1 MVNFSRRS
9 LYGAVPDAALT
20 LAGVEGALLALGKP
34 CAPSEGGT
42 LVDTSD
48 VGLAFHGL
56 HAVALH
62 EPSKASSPHGSASK
76 KKRLADDADTPAADD
91 DALATGILGG
101 HVDFLA
107 TSAASSAAAASVA
120 VARLSWSVPQFH
132 RMVDSG
138 VGSEQRS
145 AVHRA
150 MYQGVRL
157 RMLREIK
164 APKASKKLKAE

>member
-48 VGLAFHGL
+48 AGLAFHGL

-62 EPSKASSPHGSASK
+62 EPSKASPPHGSASAK
-76 KKRLADDADTPAADD
+76 KKRPADD
-91 DALATGILGG
+91 DAIATGILGG

>member
-62 EPSKASSPHGSASK
+62 EPSKASSPNGSATK
-76 KKRLADDADTPAADD
+76 KKRLADDDAPAADD

-101 HVDFLA
+101 HVDLLA
-107 TSAASSAAAASVA
+107 ASAASSAAADSGA

-150 MYQGVRL
+150 MYQGVRM
-157 RMLREIK
+157 RMLRDVK

>member
-1 MVNFSRRS
+1 MRE
-9 LYGAVPDAALT
+9 
-20 LAGVEGALLALGKP
+20 EGR
-34 CAPSEGGT
+34 EE
-42 LVDTSD
+42 D
-48 VGLAFHGL
+48 VGL
-56 HAVALH
+56 
-62 EPSKASSPHGSASK
+62 
-76 KKRLADDADTPAADD
+76 RC
-91 DALATGILGG
+91 GG
-101 HVDFLA
+101 A
-107 TSAASSAAAASVA
+107 GPRA